1 MPVRARKEDGR
12 MRSAQK
18 DAMTKRRLIVCLMTV
33 LLTLGLFAAAQAAE
47 TDNLKLAMEL
57 STYDFAAPGEVT
69 VTIEVT
75 NTGESEMPSPITL
88 YYPDG
93 KQVEEF
99 GAPTLAAGS
108 SKRWSGVWNVTQDE
122 LNNGKVIFKIRYSVL
137 NDSGEMMNKELN
149 FSRSIAYAGAVTAVE
164 VNRIIVP
171 TTAGEGQK
179 VTVTYDIVNT
189 GNVDI
194 TDVSI
199 KENSGISTR
208 RGSISSVP
216 AGEKGS
222 YTFTT
227 TMKKKDLTSEA
238 TITYKAGGKTNTVK
252 KDKATIKYGEINLSA
267 ALSSDKKGGAPGE
280 TVILTLTLKNTGKA
294 DFQNVTVSDPT
305 LGEVFTGL
313 SIPAGQ
319 TVTQQ
324 REVTMSSAADYQF
337 TVTGTDTEGNAV
349 ETVTDRVDLKAI
361 DPTQRVILE
370 VSASADRDTIYQ
382 LPGIVKFVVRVTNTG
397 AAEAK
402 DVTVS
407 ASGVTLATFPS
418 ILAGETRELTRDVS
432 VSMAGQ
438 YRFDASVKNQ
448 LDETEV
454 FNSNIIPI
462 AYAQPTAVPTEAPI
476 ITPPLP
482 QHEEI
487 PTADGLPEYVG
498 SIQQVLR
505 ALYWV
510 FMVLAIISLALLAA
524 GVVRRIQANVASS
537 KAQDHLERSGSR
549 NYTQPG
555 QHKPSKPEA
564 VTTAAAPDSEA
575 AEADQSEAA
584 EETPDEPVQDQAS
597 IEATLRQLY
606 PNTAARMQLDPTV
619 TVDGEDESELSDDAD
634 LPSDETETTAPQ
646 EDEASTD
653 EADLPMENKEPASE
667 EAPVRQ
673 RRSQRRGQH

>member
-1 MPVRARKEDGR
+1 

-18 DAMTKRRLIVCLMTV
+18 DAMTKRRLIVCLMTA
-33 LLTLGLFAAAQAAE
+33 LLMLGLFAVAHAAE

-57 STYDFAAPGEVT
+57 SSYDFTAPGEVT

-93 KQVEEF
+93 RQVEEF

-164 VNRIIVP
+164 VNRIIAP
-171 TTAGEGQK
+171 TTVGEGQK

-208 RGSISSVP
+208 RGSIKSVP

-267 ALSSDKKGGAPGE
+267 SLASDKKGGAPGE
-280 TVILTLTLKNTGKA
+280 TVTLTLTLKNTGKV
-294 DFQNVTVSDPT
+294 DFQNVTVTDPT

-313 SIPAGQ
+313 SVPAGQ

-324 REVTMSSAADYQF
+324 RAVTMEGAADYQF
-337 TVTGTDTEGNAV
+337 TVAGTGTDGNAV

-361 DPTQRVILE
+361 DPTQRVLLE

-382 LPGIVKFVVRVTNTG
+382 LPGIVKFVVKVTNTG

-448 LDETEV
+448 LDETET

-482 QHEEI
+482 KYEEI
-487 PTADGLPEYVG
+487 PTDDGLPEYVG
-498 SIQQVLR
+498 SIQQVLQ

-555 QHKPSKPEA
+555 QHKQAKPEPKPQ
-564 VTTAAAPDSEA
+564 TAPEGEA
-575 AEADQSEAA
+575 AEADQPDDGAEA
-584 EETPDEPVQDQAS
+584 PDEPVQDQAS
-597 IEATLRQLY
+597 IEETLRQLY

-619 TVDGEDESELSDDAD
+619 TVDGEDE
-634 LPSDETETTAPQ
+634 PAP
-646 EDEASTD
+646 AD
-653 EADLPMENKEPASE
+653 EADLLLDEAEDIPQPEDEVGGDEATLPAEDPEPAAE
-667 EAPVRQ
+667 DAPVRH
-673 RRSQRRGQH
+673 RRSQRRNQR

>member
-12 MRSAQK
+12 KHSAQNNT
-18 DAMTKRRLIVCLMTV
+18 MTKKRLIVCLMTV
-33 LLTLGLFAAAQAAE
+33 LLTLGLFACAQAAE

-57 STYDFAAPGEVT
+57 SSYEFAVPGEVT

-93 KQVEEF
+93 QQVEEF

-122 LNNGKVIFKIRYSVL
+122 LNNGKVIFKIRYSVI

-164 VNRIIVP
+164 VNRIITP

-179 VTVTYDIVNT
+179 VTVTYDVVNT

-194 TDVSI
+194 TDISI
-199 KENSGISTR
+199 KENSSISTR
-208 RGSISSVP
+208 RGTIQSVP

-222 YTFTT
+222 YSFTT

-267 ALSSDKKGGAPGE
+267 ALASDKKGGAPGE
-280 TVILTLTLKNTGKA
+280 TVTLTLTLKNTGKV
-294 DFQNVTVSDPT
+294 DFQNVTVSDTT
-305 LGEVFTGL
+305 LGEVFSGL
-313 SIPAGQ
+313 SVPAGQ

-324 REVTMSSAADYQF
+324 REVTMEGAADYQF
-337 TVTGTDTEGNAV
+337 TVAGTDTEGNAV
-349 ETVTDRVDLKAI
+349 ETATDRVSLTAI
-361 DPTQRVILE
+361 DPSQRVTLE

-438 YRFDASVKNQ
+438 YRFDAAVKNQ

-482 QHEEI
+482 QYEEI

-505 ALYWV
+505 VLYWV
-510 FMVLAIISLALLAA
+510 FMVLAIISLALLAV
-524 GVVRRIQANVASS
+524 GVARRIQANVASS

-555 QHKPSKPEA
+555 QHKQSKPEPST
-564 VTTAAAPDSEA
+564 VTTDDEAAPT
-575 AEADQSEAA
+575 EADASDA
-584 EETPDEPVQDQAS
+584 PDEPVQDQSS
-597 IEATLRQLY
+597 IEETLRQLY
-606 PNTAARMQLDPTV
+606 PNTAARMKLDPTV
-619 TVDGEDESELSDDAD
+619 TVDGEDEPGDATEGMELP
-634 LPSDETETTAPQ
+634 LEETEETAPQ
-646 EDEASTD
+646 AEEETG
-653 EADLPMENKEPASE
+653 ADDAAVPEENIAADTAE
-667 EAPVRQ
+667 EAPVRH
-673 RRSQRRGQH
+673 RRSQRRGQQ